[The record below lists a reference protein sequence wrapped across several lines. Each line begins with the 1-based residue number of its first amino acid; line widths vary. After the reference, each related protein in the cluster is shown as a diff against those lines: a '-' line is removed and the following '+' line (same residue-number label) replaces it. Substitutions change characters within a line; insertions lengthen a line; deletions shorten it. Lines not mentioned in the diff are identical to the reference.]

1 MINPRILVVT
11 MKWYALKSILPV
23 VSGREVESGIVGT
36 IVASHLLSAR
46 S

>member
-1 MINPRILVVT
+1 

-23 VSGREVESGIVGT
+23 VSGREVESRVAGA